1 MTITAWI
8 IVGSARLALLI
19 LIVWDV
25 VGPHADHT
33 TRIVAFANVA
43 IAVFAAATVLVA
55 IFAYLAS
62 QGQLNVMQGQLD
74 TMEADQRPWIK
85 ATIQLTALR
94 FTEAGDAEITFNQNF
109 KNIGKSPAQ
118 NIKERIGA
126 VAVTE
131 STAIR
136 SIDEE
141 RTQCELA
148 AKDSAEDVLP
158 GLFLFP
164 DEEAPEALIGGKG
177 IGRAYVT
184 ASEFA
189 KAWPNPKTLIF
200 KLIGCIDYSFSSNGR
215 HGQTGFAFIISRKVP
230 NELGHET
237 GFIPGKEAIPP
248 EQIIFRPDP
257 FSGGYV
263 K

>member
-1 MTITAWI
+1 MANWSRPFDEFPCPTATDWSPVRTPAIT
-8 IVGSARLALLI
+8 S
-19 LIVWDV
+19 
-25 VGPHADHT
+25 
-33 TRIVAFANVA
+33 
-43 IAVFAAATVLVA
+43 
-55 IFAYLAS
+55 
-62 QGQLNVMQGQLD
+62 
-74 TMEADQRPWIK
+74 
-85 ATIQLTALR
+85 
-94 FTEAGDAEITFNQNF
+94 
-109 KNIGKSPAQ
+109 
-118 NIKERIGA
+118 
-126 VAVTE
+126 
-131 STAIR
+131 
-136 SIDEE
+136 
-141 RTQCELA
+141 
-148 AKDSAEDVLP
+148 
-158 GLFLFP
+158 
-164 DEEAPEALIGGKG
+164 EALIGGKG

-248 EQIIFRPDP
+248 EQIVFRPDP